1 MRTEEYAAAMR
12 REIIRM
18 LAAAGSGHPG
28 GSLSAT
34 DIMAVLFNEELRID
48 PGSPRN
54 PGRDRFVLSKG
65 HAAPALYA
73 ALALKGF
80 LPVSE
85 LTDLRKLGSR
95 LQGHPDA
102 NKLPGVD
109 VSTGSLGQGLS
120 MACGM
125 ALAAKLD
132 GRDYRVFA
140 LTGDGEQ
147 QEGQIWEAAMLAAHY
162 KLNNLIAFLD
172 HNHLQIDG
180 QIENVLSP
188 EPLADKWRAFGW
200 QVLEIDGHDIDAI
213 RAAVD
218 RAKTVA
224 DRPVMIIAETVKG
237 KGVSFMEN
245 QASWHGSAPN
255 AEQAAQAL
263 RELGEG

>member
-1 MRTEEYAAAMR
+1 MSTEEFALRMR

-48 PGSPRN
+48 PGSPRD

-132 GRDYRVFA
+132 DRDYRVFA

-180 QIENVLSP
+180 QIEQVLSP

-213 RAAVD
+213 RAAVAQ
-218 RAKTVA
+218 AKTVA